1 MIIRVYLFVPRWRPV
16 IGRFLV
22 LWHSFNKFVLAKRL
36 HEPAVFNRNHIYI
49 FFLLN
54 IFLFLLLLFCQR
66 TVGCIQSAILP
77 YVYIYIPTYHIC
89 RRVFLF
95 LCLWVGYSCFAFFI
109 GDSWRKVSTGEYRVT
124 YRVWSVNLNLL
135 ITHWGR
141 LTLAPPTGD
150 GWGCIFFFF
159 YYSGPRRREANYR
172 RINCATKCL
181 AICGWNLWNADF
193 RHPLP
198 LPLQSDEKLRGRTG
212 GEPYGVGH
220 KSVLVAR
227 SSSTQLSFWS
237 ANCYLSRGAL

>member
-1 MIIRVYLFVPRWRPV
+1 MVVLHWRPIRGWSV
-16 IGRFLV
+16 NALFFTWSYAFIFLSLDGV
-22 LWHSFNKFVLAKRL
+22 RL
-36 HEPAVFNRNHIYI
+36 SAGFWCFGTHLISLFWLRDYMNLQCSMAII
-49 FFLLN
+49 FFFYW
-54 IFLFLLLLFCQR
+54 ISFFFILLLFCQR

-89 RRVFLF
+89 RKVFLF

-159 YYSGPRRREANYR
+159 IILVQGGGKP
-172 RINCATKCL
+172 I
-181 AICGWNLWNADF
+181 
-193 RHPLP
+193 
-198 LPLQSDEKLRGRTG
+198 TG
-212 GEPYGVGH
+212 
-220 KSVLVAR
+220 A
-227 SSSTQLSFWS
+227 
-237 ANCYLSRGAL
+237 

>member
-49 FFLLN
+49 FLLLN

-150 GWGCIFFFF
+150 GWGCIFFFLLF
-159 YYSGPRRREANYR
+159 WSKEEGSQ
-172 RINCATKCL
+172 
-181 AICGWNLWNADF
+181 
-193 RHPLP
+193 
-198 LPLQSDEKLRGRTG
+198 LQAHKLR
-212 GEPYGVGH
+212 H
-220 KSVLVAR
+220 QVLDHLRLEFMKRWFSTSIAIAIAIRWKAPGKNRRWTIR
-227 SSSTQLSFWS
+227 SWP
-237 ANCYLSRGAL
+237 